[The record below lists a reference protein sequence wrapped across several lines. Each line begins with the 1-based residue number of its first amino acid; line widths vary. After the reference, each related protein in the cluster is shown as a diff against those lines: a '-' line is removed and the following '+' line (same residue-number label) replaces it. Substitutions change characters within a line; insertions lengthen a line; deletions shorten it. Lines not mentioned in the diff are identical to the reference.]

1 MAWVA
6 VTPAASLALYLA
18 LPAQTIGS
26 PLLCLHRST
35 TCCAA
40 SAIHRPC
47 GCAPSR
53 ARLRPHQGTIFTG
66 SGCSWCGG
74 GSQTLP
80 GPPVPVP
87 RPSPRSPVYPPISV
101 PPAPSIP
108 SWLVQNIDL
117 TLANSSMQIRLLM
130 TDRMGRSVD
139 ILNVSLFFVCSGVQA
154 LSVRAQAQNLK
165 KSHNATP
172 RTVGV
177 LYSLFGGRGAGGS
190 PPSLED

>member
-1 MAWVA
+1 MHAFPSIWNSHICSGGPVAWVA

-87 RPSPRSPVYPPISV
+87 RPSPRSPVYPPVSV
-101 PPAPSIP
+101 PPAPSVP

-117 TLANSSMQIRLLM
+117 SLANPRCRFAQSRWTTWCTASLL
-130 TDRMGRSVD
+130 
-139 ILNVSLFFVCSGVQA
+139 
-154 LSVRAQAQNLK
+154 
-165 KSHNATP
+165 
-172 RTVGV
+172 
-177 LYSLFGGRGAGGS
+177 
-190 PPSLED
+190 